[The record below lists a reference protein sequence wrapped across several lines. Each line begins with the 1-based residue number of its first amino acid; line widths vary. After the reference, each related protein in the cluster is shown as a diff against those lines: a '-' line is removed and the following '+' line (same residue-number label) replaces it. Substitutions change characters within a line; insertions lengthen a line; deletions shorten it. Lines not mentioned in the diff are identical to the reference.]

1 MPTGTHL
8 RPGSVRGLGGRAFG
22 RLARSALLA
31 ALFTLLGIPPAAAQ
45 VQQQLDLRIPM
56 RDGVEL
62 SANLWLPDGSGP
74 HPTVLVRTPYIKA
87 NERYPQLGKQ
97 YADRGYAFIVQD
109 ARGRGDSDGSFD
121 FFFADAEDGYDTI
134 EWIARQ
140 PWSNGRVGM
149 VGGSYLATVQWLA
162 ARAGAPNLVCMIP
175 QAPAADYF
183 DELPYIGGAWL
194 MKWSLDWINGTSG
207 RTAQGP
213 VTGATDWEA
222 VYAHRPLITM
232 DDAMGRDMPLYNDF
246 LGHSTRD
253 AYWDRILFKDE
264 DFAAIDLPVLVFTGW
279 FDADQPGTMRY
290 WKGMRD
296 HSPGAGKQ
304 HIIIGPWD
312 HGQAISG
319 GDLSLGEFRFTP
331 ESVVDVQAVH
341 LDFFDYCLAGGRS
354 TPERPRARVYVM
366 GSNEW
371 REFDEYPPAEVEP
384 QSLYLSSGGAANS
397 MAGDGQLS
405 WNPPGEAPPDRYAYD
420 PQNPVPSDIGGAA
433 QGIDQRPIERR
444 HDVLVYTS
452 EVLDSPVEII
462 GAVEAIIHAAT
473 DGLDTDFT
481 AKLVDVHPDG
491 RALKLGWWDAAA
503 IRARYR
509 NGFEA
514 EELLTPGQE
523 EEYRI
528 KLGHIGHTFLPGHR
542 IRLEVSSSAYPFFA
556 PNPNTGNPVATDT
569 EWRVAQQT
577 VFHDAGRPSRLIL
590 PVMPRRVIP

>member
-1 MPTGTHL
+1 MSTAL
-8 RPGSVRGLGGRAFG
+8 RDRALASARHACLAAILGL
-22 RLARSALLA
+22 LVIPRSA
-31 ALFTLLGIPPAAAQ
+31 TAQ
-45 VQQQLDLRIPM
+45 IQQHLDLRVPM
-56 RDGVEL
+56 RDGIEL
-62 SANLWLPDGSGP
+62 SANLWLPDGAGP

-87 NERYPQLGKQ
+87 NERYPELGKQ
-97 YADRGYAFIVQD
+97 YAGRGYAFIVQD
-109 ARGRGDSDGSFD
+109 ARGRGDSDGQFD
-121 FFFADAEDGYDTI
+121 FFFADGEDGYDTI

-162 ARAGAPNLVCMIP
+162 VREGAPNLVCMIP
-175 QAPAADYF
+175 QAPGGNYF

-213 VTGATDWEA
+213 VMGATDWEL

-246 LGHSTRD
+246 LNHPTRD

-264 DFAAIDLPVLVFTGW
+264 DFASIDLPILVFTGW

-290 WKGMRD
+290 WRGMRD
-296 HSPGAGKQ
+296 HSPGSDKQ

-319 GDLSLGEFRFTP
+319 GELSLGEFRFTP

-341 LDFFDYCLAGGRS
+341 LDFFDYCLAGRRS
-354 TPERPRARVYVM
+354 TPDLPRARVYLT

-371 REFDEYPPAEVEP
+371 REFDEYPPAEMEP

-397 MAGDGQLS
+397 LAGDGRLS
-405 WNPPGEAPPDRYAYD
+405 WNPPGEEPPDRYAYD

-433 QGIDQRPIERR
+433 QGVDQRPIERR
-444 HDVLVYTS
+444 HDVLVYHERRARFSGGNHRCGRSGPPCRNRRPRHRLHRQAGRCPSGRSRPQARLVGRRCHSRPLPERFRSRGTADPGTGGRVPRQAWAYRAHISAGSPDPVGGLQQRLSFLCTQS
-452 EVLDSPVEII
+452 EHRQSRGHGYGMARCP
-462 GAVEAIIHAAT
+462 A
-473 DGLDTDFT
+473 DGLPRRRRD
-481 AKLVDVHPDG
+481 
-491 RALKLGWWDAAA
+491 
-503 IRARYR
+503 
-509 NGFEA
+509 
-514 EELLTPGQE
+514 
-523 EEYRI
+523 
-528 KLGHIGHTFLPGHR
+528 
-542 IRLEVSSSAYPFFA
+542 
-556 PNPNTGNPVATDT
+556 
-569 EWRVAQQT
+569 
-577 VFHDAGRPSRLIL
+577 PSRLVL

>member
-1 MPTGTHL
+1 MDQPGTHGANPIGLLGLGIAQRPKEALMSTGTHL
-8 RPGSVRGLGGRAFG
+8 RPGSVRGLSGRAFG

-31 ALFTLLGIPPAAAQ
+31 ALFTLLGIPPATAQ
-45 VQQQLDLRIPM
+45 IQQRLDLRVPM

-121 FFFADAEDGYDTI
+121 FFFADAEDGFDTI

-213 VTGATDWEA
+213 VMGATDWEA

-246 LGHSTRD
+246 LSHSTRD

-264 DFAAIDLPVLVFTGW
+264 DFAAIDLPALVFTGW

-290 WKGMRD
+290 WEGMRD

-319 GDLSLGEFRFTP
+319 GELSLGDFRFTP

-341 LDFFDYCLAGGRS
+341 MDFFDYCLAGSRS

-384 QSLYLSSGGAANS
+384 QSLYLSSGARRTPWLETDSSRGTHPAKHRRTGIPTIRRTPFHRTSVGPHRGSTSGRSKDATT
-397 MAGDGQLS
+397 S
-405 WNPPGEAPPDRYAYD
+405 W
-420 PQNPVPSDIGGAA
+420 S
-433 QGIDQRPIERR
+433 
-444 HDVLVYTS
+444 T
-452 EVLDSPVEII
+452 
-462 GAVEAIIHAAT
+462 
-473 DGLDTDFT
+473 
-481 AKLVDVHPDG
+481 
-491 RALKLGWWDAAA
+491 
-503 IRARYR
+503 RARYWILPSR
-509 NGFEA
+509 SSVRSRQSSMPQPTA
-514 EELLTPGQE
+514 STPTSPRSSWMSTPTGA
-523 EEYRI
+523 
-528 KLGHIGHTFLPGHR
+528 L
-542 IRLEVSSSAYPFFA
+542 SSSVGGTPLRFA
-556 PNPNTGNPVATDT
+556 PATG
-569 EWRVAQQT
+569 T
-577 VFHDAGRPSRLIL
+577 VSKRRSCS
-590 PVMPRRVIP
+590 PRDRRKSTASSLGTSGTRSCRVIESGWRSPAAPTPSSHPIRTPETR